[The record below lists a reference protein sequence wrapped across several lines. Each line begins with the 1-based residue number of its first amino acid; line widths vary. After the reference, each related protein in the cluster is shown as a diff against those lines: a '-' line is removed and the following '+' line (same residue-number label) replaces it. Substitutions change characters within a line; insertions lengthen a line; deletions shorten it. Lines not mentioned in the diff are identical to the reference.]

1 MHDAGFLEHLADGN
15 EGLFQVEALGVHL
28 RVEHG
33 APKAAL
39 ARMLIRA
46 SVSIPPLS
54 YSSRMDWRMAGLRS
68 FILRSSVLPS
78 VASRQAGTLSNR
90 FQS

>member
-1 MHDAGFLEHLADGN
+1 
-15 EGLFQVEALGVHL
+15 VHL

-54 YSSRMDWRMAGLRS
+54 YSSRMA
-68 FILRSSVLPS
+68 IHPPPLPL
-78 VASRQAGTLSNR
+78 QPLSLKGHIMPR
-90 FQS
+90 DPG